1 MPEKN
6 TDNRDKILDAM
17 WRGDLSVK
25 EEEHVEEPV
34 VKEEPE
40 RSEEEKKARLRDVM
54 EHLLSGRAFKER
66 VD

>member
-40 RSEEEKKARLRDVM
+40 RSEEEKKERLRDVM

-66 VD
+66 EE